1 MVARFPPLAIHDS
14 TAQKYAAKKIVLM
27 TSKSSRFRWLIA
39 ELLPVVCGG
48 VMACTAAV
56 LFLGVVIF
64 YSHESAFAKPLEVIQ
79 TVMLKLPQMELPAD
93 VIKEREPKQ
102 PEHRL
107 TPPRTAAAEKEL
119 EKKPEVVRPREP
131 LRRQE
136 SSKSALTSPQPYR
149 WTPLRDDVAEYFRTH
164 VPDIGGTPLLHY
176 AVMLDDGEW
185 IGRLVARGADA
196 NELTAAGDT
205 LLCSAV
211 RLGAAESVAAL
222 TFAGADVH
230 KLGLEKQPP
239 LPLASLRRGPEIYRS
254 LLAAGADANG
264 RFATPVTSA
273 LLDRVTIKDLR
284 NALES
289 DRGVTPLIACAS
301 RGDVEGAAVLIRHGA
316 SPAKCTTRYHRY
328 PINFAAT
335 QGYLFLMR
343 IILGRQPESEP
354 EVLVTVDLSSQ
365 RAWLTRDGRVV
376 DSCPVSTGREG
387 FNTPAGR
394 YVITDKHRSWT
405 STLYHVAM
413 PFFMRLNCSAIG
425 LHSGYV
431 TGRPASHGC
440 IRLPYDKA
448 RSFFGICSVGD
459 EVQIIH

>member
-1 MVARFPPLAIHDS
+1 MVARFPLLAIRGS
-14 TAQKYAAKKIVLM
+14 TVQKTAAKKRAPM
-27 TSKSSRFRWLIA
+27 TPKFSRFRRLIA
-39 ELLPVVCGG
+39 ELLPVVYGG
-48 VMACTAAV
+48 VMACLAAV
-56 LFLGVVIF
+56 IFLGVVIF
-64 YSHESAFAKPLEVIQ
+64 YSHETAFANPLEVIQ
-79 TVMLKLPQMELPAD
+79 TVMMKLPQVEVPGD
-93 VIKEREPKQ
+93 VIKEQGPKP

-107 TPPRTAAAEKEL
+107 TPARAAAAEKVQEKPAFIAPKEKPGRETALKHAKPRL
-119 EKKPEVVRPREP
+119 EPR
-131 LRRQE
+131 
-136 SSKSALTSPQPYR
+136 R
-149 WTPLRDDVAEYFRTH
+149 WTPLRDDVADYFRTH
-164 VPDIGGTPLLHY
+164 LPDIGGTPLLHY

-185 IGRLVARGADA
+185 IGRLVACGADA
-196 NELTAAGDT
+196 NEPTAAGDT

-222 TFAGADVH
+222 AYAGADVH
-230 KLGLEKQPP
+230 KPGLEKQPP

-254 LLAAGADANG
+254 LIAAGADANA
-264 RFATPVTSA
+264 RFATPVTNA
-273 LLDRVTIKDLR
+273 LLERVTIKDLR

-301 RGDVEGAAVLIRHGA
+301 RGDVEGAAVLLRHGA
-316 SPAKCTTRYHRY
+316 SPSKCTTRYHRY

-365 RAWLTRDGRVV
+365 RAWLTKDGQVV

>member
-1 MVARFPPLAIHDS
+1 MI
-14 TAQKYAAKKIVLM
+14 
-27 TSKSSRFRWLIA
+27 SKSSRFRRLIA
-39 ELLPVVCGG
+39 ELLPVVYGG
-48 VMACTAAV
+48 VMACMAVV

-64 YSHESAFAKPLEVIQ
+64 NSHERAFANSLEVIQ
-79 TVMLKLPQMELPAD
+79 TVMMTLPQAELPGD
-93 VIKEREPKQ
+93 VIREREPKQ

-107 TPPRTAAAEKEL
+107 TPPRTAVVDDVAGKPAA
-119 EKKPEVVRPREP
+119 VVPR
-131 LRRQE
+131 
-136 SSKSALTSPQPYR
+136 KSPVREAAPNPARTSPEPCR
-149 WTPLRDDVAEYFRTH
+149 WVPLRDDVAEYFRMH
-164 VPDIGGTPLLHY
+164 IPDIGGTPLLHY
-176 AVMLDDGEW
+176 AAMLDDGEW
-185 IGRLVARGADA
+185 IGRLVACGADA
-196 NELTAAGDT
+196 NEPTAAGDT

-211 RLGAAESVAAL
+211 KLGAAGSVAAL
-222 TFAGADVH
+222 TYAGADVH
-230 KLGLEKQPP
+230 KPGLEKQPP
-239 LPLASLRRGPEIYRS
+239 LTLASLRRGPEIYRS
-254 LLAAGADANG
+254 LLAAGADANS
-264 RFATPVTSA
+264 RFALPVTRE

-284 NALES
+284 NTLES

-301 RGDVEGAAVLIRHGA
+301 RGDVEGAAMLIRYGA

-387 FNTPAGR
+387 YNTPAGR

-413 PFFMRLNCSAIG
+413 PYFMRLNCSAIG

-448 RSFFGICSVGD
+448 RSFFGICNVGD

>member
-14 TAQKYAAKKIVLM
+14 TAQKYAAKKHGPM
-27 TSKSSRFRWLIA
+27 TSKSSRFRRLIA
-39 ELLPVVCGG
+39 EMLPVVYGG
-48 VMACTAAV
+48 VMACVAAV
-56 LFLGVVIF
+56 LFLGVVILN
-64 YSHESAFAKPLEVIQ
+64 SRETAFANPLEVIQ
-79 TVMLKLPQMELPAD
+79 TVMMNLPQAELPGD
-93 VIKEREPKQ
+93 VIKERGTKS
-102 PEHRL
+102 PERRL
-107 TPPRTAAAEKEL
+107 TPPRTAAVEDL
-119 EKKPEVVRPREP
+119 EVKPAVVVPGKPSAREASP
-131 LRRQE
+131 
-136 SSKSALTSPQPYR
+136 KSVRTNPPPIR
-149 WTPLRDDVAEYFRTH
+149 WVPLRDDVTEYFRTH
-164 VPDIGGTPLLHY
+164 IPDIGGTPLLHY

-185 IGRLVARGADA
+185 IGRLVAHGADA

-211 RLGAAESVAAL
+211 RLGAAGSVAAL
-222 TFAGADVH
+222 TYAGADVH
-230 KLGLEKQPP
+230 KPGLEKQPP

-264 RFATPVTSA
+264 RFATPVTRE

-301 RGDVEGAAVLIRHGA
+301 RGDVEGAAVLLRHGA
-316 SPAKCTTRYHRY
+316 SPSKCTTRYHRY

-448 RSFFGICSVGD
+448 RSFFSICSVGD

>member
-1 MVARFPPLAIHDS
+1 
-14 TAQKYAAKKIVLM
+14 M
-27 TSKSSRFRWLIA
+27 TSKSSRFRRLIA
-39 ELLPVVCGG
+39 ELLPVVYGG
-48 VMACTAAV
+48 VMACTAIV
-56 LFLGVVIF
+56 LFLGVIIF
-64 YSHESAFAKPLEVIQ
+64 NSRETAFANPLEVIQ
-79 TVMLKLPQMELPAD
+79 TVMMNLPQAELPGD
-93 VIKEREPKQ
+93 VIREHEPQ
-102 PEHRL
+102 RLEHRL
-107 TPPRTAAAEKEL
+107 IPSRSAAVEQGEV
-119 EKKPEVVRPREP
+119 KPVMVSPG
-131 LRRQE
+131 
-136 SSKSALTSPQPYR
+136 TSPARQAPSKPVRTTPQPFR
-149 WTPLRDDVAEYFRTH
+149 WRPLQDDVAEYFRTH
-164 VPDIGGTPLLHY
+164 IPDIGGAPLLHY

-196 NELTAAGDT
+196 NEPTAAGDT

-211 RLGAAESVAAL
+211 RLGAAGSVAAL
-222 TFAGADVH
+222 TYAGADVR
-230 KLGLEKQPP
+230 KPGLEKQPP

-254 LLAAGADANG
+254 LLAAGAEANG
-264 RFATPVTSA
+264 RFATPVTRE
-273 LLDRVTIKDLR
+273 LLDRVTIKDLK
-284 NALES
+284 NTLES

-301 RGDVEGAAVLIRHGA
+301 RGDVEGAAELIRHGA

-387 FNTPAGR
+387 YNTPAGR

-405 STLYHVAM
+405 STLYHVEM
-413 PFFMRLNCSAIG
+413 PYFMRLNCSAIG

-448 RSFFGICSVGD
+448 RSFFAVCNVGD